1 MAGLSRVR
9 TLSHGVDG
17 ISVLKLCVPSDANT
31 SDIRALAL
39 DHRQIIPFDIEF
51 REIMKKYQTDT
62 APKKSVKQSVDFV
75 GKDVL
80 EIGCS
85 SGKFTLDY
93 LLQAKSI
100 LGIDPDPEGI
110 ETLIKS
116 WPQNSQPSVDFRV
129 ADILEL
135 SLPPDAFDVVVFSR
149 SL

>member
-135 SLPPDAFDVVVFSR
+135 SLPLDAFDVVVFSR

>member
-1 MAGLSRVR
+1 
-9 TLSHGVDG
+9 
-17 ISVLKLCVPSDANT
+17 
-31 SDIRALAL
+31 
-39 DHRQIIPFDIEF
+39 
-51 REIMKKYQTDT
+51 MKKYQTDT

-135 SLPPDAFDVVVFSR
+135 SLPLDAFDVVVFSR